1 MLECLEKL
9 RQHMDIG
16 YVGGSD
22 LNKLLRQLTEEG
34 IEKARFLF
42 SENGL
47 VAYEGNKPLGQ
58 EEICNF
64 LGEDRLKKLI
74 NFCLKYMS

>member
-58 EEICNF
+58 EV
-64 LGEDRLKKLI
+64 
-74 NFCLKYMS
+74 